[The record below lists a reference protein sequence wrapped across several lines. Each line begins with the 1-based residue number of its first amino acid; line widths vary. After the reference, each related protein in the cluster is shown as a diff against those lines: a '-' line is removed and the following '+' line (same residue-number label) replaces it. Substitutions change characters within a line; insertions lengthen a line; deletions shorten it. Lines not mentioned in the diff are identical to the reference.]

1 MSAPAARTRK
11 METHSPEHP
20 LLRAIR
26 FRVCRKAGVRVR
38 VRVRFRRRAGA
49 GPFLSNSSLLYHYTS
64 LYISRCKPR
73 STDLILR
80 HLTVANSLVILSG
93 GVPETMAAL
102 GLKYFNNYYA
112 CSIFLYVHRVARG
125 MSIYSTCL
133 LNVLQAI
140 MIHPGN
146 SRWAELKVKVPKYI
160 GPSSILCWVL
170 HMVVNMFFPIYMTGK
185 WRNKN
190 ITKKRALGYCS
201 ASQYR
206 AKITD
211 LVYVIVTSFHNILC
225 LGLMTLASS
234 SMVFLLH
241 RHRQRV
247 QHIDRNKLPL
257 RPSPESRATQSI
269 LVLVSTFVSFYSL
282 SSIIYVYLALSD
294 EYSWWLMTTAVLITA
309 GFPTVSPFFLM
320 SQDPSTSRLYCV
332 CFGRNT

>member
-1 MSAPAARTRK
+1 
-11 METHSPEHP
+11 
-20 LLRAIR
+20 
-26 FRVCRKAGVRVR
+26 
-38 VRVRFRRRAGA
+38 
-49 GPFLSNSSLLYHYTS
+49 
-64 LYISRCKPR
+64 
-73 STDLILR
+73 
-80 HLTVANSLVILSG
+80 
-93 GVPETMAAL
+93 MAAL